1 MAANIN
7 ADTSGGLKLTSDTS
21 GVLELKSAGTTIA
34 TVNSTGLAM
43 ASGKTLPA
51 TTAVSLTTASGSAPS
66 FSARAWVSFNGTG
79 TVSIFGSG
87 NISSITDNGT
97 GLYTLNYATAM
108 PDTNYAIVGSAGDSV
123 ATMIVSP
130 RIGLINAA
138 NTSIRLSNTSVT
150 GDNSLVGVTI
160 LR

>member
-34 TVNSTGLAM
+34 TVSSAGIAM

-51 TTAVSLTTASGSAPS
+51 TSLTTASGSAPS
-66 FSARAWVSFNGTG
+66 YSARAWVSFNGTG
-79 TVSIFGSG
+79 TVAIFGSG
-87 NISSITDNGT
+87 NISSVTDNGT

-108 PDTNYAIVGSAGDSV
+108 PDTNYALVGSAGDSV

-138 NTSIRLSNTSVT
+138 NTGIRLSNTSVT

-160 LR
+160 FR

>member
-1 MAANIN
+1 
-7 ADTSGGLKLTSDTS
+7 
-21 GVLELKSAGTTIA
+21 
-34 TVNSTGLAM
+34 M
-43 ASGKTLPA
+43 ASIVLAGSSSGSVTVAAPAAAGSTTLTLPA
-51 TTAVSLTTASGSAPS
+51 GSGTVVTSATAAANVPKPTALSTASGSAPS

-160 LR
+160 FR